1 MIGHNRTI
9 NSRERFTFALQANHR
24 SVFPF
29 LNVVHILTPSQEKRA
44 RGEVGRATRTITSRS
59 QIYKSAHRLALV
71 PPGAPM
77 SNPLSRAFQFTLAG
91 IIVGA
96 SSWDVHRH
104 MQANR
109 VPVTKEQVLS
119 PQPSNPK
126 P

>member
-1 MIGHNRTI
+1 MG
-9 NSRERFTFALQANHR
+9 
-24 SVFPF
+24 
-29 LNVVHILTPSQEKRA
+29 
-44 RGEVGRATRTITSRS
+44 GATRTITSRS
-59 QIYKSAHRLALV
+59 QIHQSAHRLALV